1 VIDTRS
7 LGRSPGSM
15 HKVNRSVPAP
25 ADLGVGLVSI
35 PEGTD
40 IELDVRLE
48 AVMEGVLVSGTAR
61 APFTGECARCLDPL
75 DSYVEAD
82 FQELFVYPDEDSEFS
97 EPAEGDDE
105 EGVNHLEGDLLD
117 TEPMVRDAVVLA
129 LPQLA
134 LCRED
139 CPGLCQECGA
149 KLAEAGPDHRHGDPV
164 DPRWSALGALKDT
177 MNDEQ
182 EG

>member
-1 VIDTRS
+1 
-7 LGRSPGSM
+7 M

-35 PEGTD
+35 PEGVD
-40 IELDVRLE
+40 IEVDVRLE

-75 DSYVEAD
+75 DSRVEAD

-97 EPAEGDDE
+97 EPAEEDDE
-105 EGVNHLEGDLLD
+105 EGVNRLEGDLLD

-134 LCRED
+134 LCREN

-149 KLAEAGPDHRHGDPV
+149 KIAEAGPDHQHGEPV
-164 DPRWSALGALKDT
+164 DPRWSALVDLKDS

>member
-1 VIDTRS
+1 
-7 LGRSPGSM
+7 M
-15 HKVNRSVPAP
+15 HKVNRVVPAP

-35 PEGTD
+35 PQGTD

-61 APFTGECARCLDPL
+61 ASFTGECARCLDPL
-75 DSYVEAD
+75 DSQVEAD
-82 FQELFVYPDEDSEFS
+82 FQELFVYPDDESGFTDASE
-97 EPAEGDDE
+97 EDE
-105 EGVNHLEGDLLD
+105 EEVNHLEGDLLD

-149 KLAEAGPDHRHGDPV
+149 KLAEAGPEHRHDEPT
-164 DPRWSALGALKDT
+164 DPRWSALSALKDT
-177 MNDEQ
+177 INNEQ

>member
-1 VIDTRS
+1 
-7 LGRSPGSM
+7 M
-15 HKVNRSVPAP
+15 HKVSRTVPAL
-25 ADLGVGLVSI
+25 ADLVVGLVSI
-35 PEGTD
+35 PEGAD

-61 APFTGECARCLDPL
+61 APFSGECARCLEPL
-75 DSYVEAD
+75 DSHVEAD
-82 FQELFVYPDEDSEFS
+82 FQELFVYPDEDSEFTDS
-97 EPAEGDDE
+97 AEGDDE

-129 LPQLA
+129 LPLLA
-134 LCRED
+134 LCREE

-149 KLAEAGPDHRHGDPV
+149 KLADAGPEHRHGGPA
-164 DPRWSALGALKDT
+164 DPRWSALNALKDT